1 MQTENEATQFEPLET
16 NRCPVHGVR
25 EVVRKYMGRG
35 ADPLEVQVLECGDK
49 LTWNGEFDQLVGI
62 DTRQRR
68 RFLLS
73 EARR

>member
-35 ADPLEVQVLECGDK
+35 ADPLEVQVL
-49 LTWNGEFDQLVGI
+49 
-62 DTRQRR
+62 
-68 RFLLS
+68 
-73 EARR
+73 